1 MPIFL
6 FNDGSVEIACPRC
19 DSTSPRTTAWVHA
32 NDRYNCPA
40 CNTEITLD
48 QDRQLAELGEPN
60 AIRLITT
67 GSSGSS

>member
-6 FNDGSVEIACPRC
+6 FNDDKVEIACPRC
-19 DSTSPRTTAWVHA
+19 GCTSPRNAAWVHA

-48 QDRQLAELGEPN
+48 QDKQLAELGEPN
-60 AIRLITT
+60 AIRPMTT
-67 GSSGSS
+67 GSSGGS

>member
-19 DSTSPRTTAWVHA
+19 GSTSPRTTAWVLAH
-32 NDRYNCPA
+32 DRYTCPA

-60 AIRLITT
+60 AIRPIAT
-67 GSSGSS
+67 GSSGIS